1 VLRIGHNI
9 TMVFDIKDAFL
20 GKNPKKKDIDFSLNK
35 DYLNRLSVIEIGA
48 LNGEVLDYT
57 EHFDKFFPTLEEFL
71 KEATRISQNPNK
83 TVNLD
88 YLNYGIHVPH
98 ELSIEKEAIE
108 YVLPFYNSID
118 SRSGVDWRNVLP
130 ITILPAVL
138 GAFGAALVNPN
149 LVTGKY
155 GKRANELEVRV
166 VKSLAKI
173 LGYKDLDKAWGLALE
188 GSTKG
193 NMYGYL
199 LGLRKAFPQIKE
211 EGLMGLTQKF
221 MFANSQAGH
230 FSNFTNLAAIGTGR
244 KNAIRIAA
252 NAYGCIK
259 TKALKEKLENCYK
272 QGIVVP
278 TVLLTIGTTDHC
290 AIDDVKE
297 CYEVVEELAE
307 KYPDMP
313 RPHIHLDAAIGWSL
327 TFFNDYDIEA
337 NPLSLKESFVEKL
350 PKIQDKCRNLH
361 YADSITLDM
370 HKTGFAPYSSSFLIV
385 KNIRDFE
392 YMMWDSGEFKYFDP
406 SEDKIAPV
414 QYSLECTRSSS
425 GVYATAMALK
435 SLGVEG
441 YQTLLSAG
449 LQYSNMLKEKFISL
463 DNIAVIN
470 PELGFTSLFRPYPSF
485 VKNAQ
490 ELLRK
495 ELYDESFQENS
506 KKLSAYIDEF
516 YKFWKMH
523 KSPSTALL
531 DFVRSAAWAQ
541 YGNQDY
547 ELPSWKAYML
557 NPRVGKHIKPFLD
570 EFLSLRSQFE
580 RIIPDEDLE
589 ELKIICS

>member
-1 VLRIGHNI
+1 
-9 TMVFDIKDAFL
+9 MAFNL
-20 GKNPKKKDIDFSLNK
+20 KNPFSGKKSNEKQEDFALNK
-35 DYLNRLSVIEIGA
+35 DYLNKLSVIEIGA

-57 EHFDKFFPTLEEFL
+57 EHFDKFFPTLENFL

-83 TVNLD
+83 TVNMD
-88 YLNYGIHVPH
+88 YLNYGIHVPSD
-98 ELSIEKEAIE
+98 LSKEKEAIE

-118 SRSGVDWRNVLP
+118 SRSGMDWRNVLP

-166 VKSLAKI
+166 VKSIAKI
-173 LGYKDLDKAWGLALE
+173 LGYKDLEKTWGLALE

-199 LGLRKAFPQIKE
+199 LGLRKAFPHIKE
-211 EGLMGLTQKF
+211 DGLMGIKEKF
-221 MFANSQAGH
+221 LFANSQAGH

-244 KNAIRIAA
+244 KNAIRIPA
-252 NAYGCIK
+252 NEFGCIK
-259 TKALKEKLENCYK
+259 IQALRKKLEDCYK
-272 QGIVVP
+272 QGIIVP

-290 AIDDVKE
+290 AVDDVKE
-297 CYEVVEELAE
+297 CYEVIEDLAK
-307 KYPDMP
+307 KYPKMH

-327 TFFNDYDIEA
+327 SFFNDYNNKE
-337 NPLSLKESFVEKL
+337 NPLSLKDSFVEKL
-350 PKIQDKCRNLH
+350 PKIQEKCRNLH

-392 YMMWDSGEFKYFDP
+392 YMMWEADEFKYFDP
-406 SEDKIAPV
+406 SEDEIAPV

-449 LQYSNMLKEKFISL
+449 LQYSHVLKEKFVSL
-463 DNIAVIN
+463 ANIAVVN
-470 PELGFTSLFRPYPSF
+470 PEIGFTCLFRPYPSF
-485 VKNAQ
+485 VTKAQ
-490 ELLRK
+490 ELYKREINDPDFK
-495 ELYDESFQENS
+495 DHSI
-506 KKLSAYIDEF
+506 KLNKYMDEF
-516 YKFWKMH
+516 YKFWQMH
-523 KSPSTALL
+523 KSPSTPLL
-531 DFVRSAAWAQ
+531 DFVKTAAWSQ
-541 YGNQDY
+541 YGEQDY

-557 NPRVGKHIKPFLD
+557 NPRVGKHMQAFMD
-570 EFLSLRSQFE
+570 EFLSLRAQFE
-580 RIIPDEDLE
+580 RLIPDEDIDALRA
-589 ELKIICS
+589 ICETY

>member
-1 VLRIGHNI
+1 MGFNL
-9 TMVFDIKDAFL
+9 KDAFL
-20 GKNPKKKDIDFSLNK
+20 GKNSKENQDDFALNK
-35 DYLNRLSVIEIGA
+35 DYLNKLAVIEIGA

-57 EHFDKFFPTLEEFL
+57 EHFDKFFPTLEYFL

-83 TVNLD
+83 TVNMD
-88 YLNYGIHVPH
+88 YLDYGIHVPND
-98 ELSIEKEAIE
+98 LSKESEAIE

-173 LGYKDLDKAWGLALE
+173 LGYKDLDKTWGLALE

-199 LGLRKAFPQIKE
+199 LGLRKAFPHIKE
-211 EGLMGLTQKF
+211 EGLMGIKEKF
-221 MFANSQAGH
+221 LFANSQAGH

-244 KNAIRIAA
+244 KNAIRIPA
-252 NAYGCIK
+252 NQFGCIK
-259 TKALKEKLENCYK
+259 IKALREKLEDCYQK
-272 QGIVVP
+272 GIIVP

-290 AIDDVKE
+290 AVDDVKE
-297 CYEVVEELAE
+297 CYEVIEELAA
-307 KYPDMP
+307 KYPDMH

-327 TFFNDYDIEA
+327 AFFNDYDIKE
-337 NPLSLKESFVEKL
+337 NSLSLKESFLEKL
-350 PKIQDKCRNLH
+350 PKIQEKCRHLH

-392 YMMWDSGEFKYFDP
+392 YMMWEADEFKYFDP

-435 SLGVEG
+435 SLGIEG

-449 LQYSNMLKEKFISL
+449 LQYSHVLKERFFAL
-463 DNIAVIN
+463 ANIAVVN
-470 PELGFTSLFRPYPSF
+470 PEIGFTCLFRPYPSF
-485 VKNAQ
+485 VTKAQ
-490 ELLRK
+490 ELYEREISDPEFK
-495 ELYDESFQENS
+495 ESSMKINS
-506 KKLSAYIDEF
+506 YMDEF
-516 YKFWKMH
+516 YKFWQMH
-523 KSPSTALL
+523 KSPSTPLL
-531 DFVRSAAWAQ
+531 DFVKTAAWSQ
-541 YGNQDY
+541 YGEQDY

-557 NPRVGKHIKPFLD
+557 NPRVGKHMQAFMD
-570 EFLSLRSQFE
+570 EFLSLRTQFE
-580 RIIPDEDLE
+580 RLIPDEDLE
-589 ELKIICS
+589 ELKELCSKYI